1 MYKIEEGEY
10 YFYID
15 KQEVHEMY
23 LDFLYSF
30 REEKSYYGN
39 Y

>member
-10 YFYID
+10 YFYIEG
-15 KQEVHEMY
+15 QEVHEMY
-23 LDFLYSF
+23 LDFIYSF
-30 REEKSYYGN
+30 KEERLDYGN